1 MTERLMNKI
10 VSYLLLMLCMSLT
23 ACSDDSKT
31 ELTVVDA
38 QKAYND
44 AKGTYKGVV
53 LDENVPTAVY
63 INIGDEFSIR
73 DLPVTPLLSRF
84 FSGKDLDDAV
94 ASVKERIFKAP
105 TSSMTIERDLVYV
118 IMEPADWMFTATVGN
133 KKYNV
138 TALMNTTVRYSN
150 TYKTLSASIIVEDL
164 YCNGQKADLSS
175 NKITWLIDE
184 ATKQ

>member
-1 MTERLMNKI
+1 MNKVI
-10 VSYLLLMLCMSLT
+10 SYLLLILCMSLA

-38 QKAYND
+38 QEAFND

-53 LDENVPTAVY
+53 LDRNVPTAVY

-84 FSGKDLDDAV
+84 FSGKDLDAAV
-94 ASVKERIFKAP
+94 ASVKERLFKAP

-118 IMEPADWMFTATVGN
+118 TMEPTDWIFTTTVGN
-133 KKYNV
+133 MKYDIN
-138 TALMNTTVRYSN
+138 ALMSTTVRYSH
-150 TYKTLSASIIVEDL
+150 TFDKLSANIIVEDL

-175 NKITWLIDE
+175 NRITWLIDE

>member
-1 MTERLMNKI
+1 MNK
-10 VSYLLLMLCMSLT
+10 VLSYLLLILSMSLA
-23 ACSDDSKT
+23 ACSDDNKT

-38 QKAYND
+38 QEAFND

-53 LDENVPTAVY
+53 LDRNVPTAVY

-84 FSGKDLDDAV
+84 FSGKDLDAAV
-94 ASVKERIFKAP
+94 ASVKERLFKAP

-118 IMEPADWMFTATVGN
+118 TMEPTDWIFTATVGN
-133 KKYNV
+133 MKYDIN
-138 TALMNTTVRYSN
+138 ALMSTTVRYSN
-150 TYKTLSASIIVEDL
+150 TYDKLSASIIVEDL

>member
-1 MTERLMNKI
+1 MNK
-10 VSYLLLMLCMSLT
+10 VLSYLLLMLCMSLA

-44 AKGTYKGVV
+44 VKGTYKGVV

-63 INIGDEFSIR
+63 ITIGEEFSIR

-84 FSGKDLDDAV
+84 FSGKDLDAAV
-94 ASVKERIFKAP
+94 FSVKERLFKAP

-118 IMEPADWMFTATVGN
+118 TMEPADWIFTATVGD
-133 KKYNV
+133 KKYDV
-138 TALMNTTVRYSN
+138 DVLMSTTVRYSN
-150 TYKTLSASIIVEDL
+150 TYKTLSASITVEDL